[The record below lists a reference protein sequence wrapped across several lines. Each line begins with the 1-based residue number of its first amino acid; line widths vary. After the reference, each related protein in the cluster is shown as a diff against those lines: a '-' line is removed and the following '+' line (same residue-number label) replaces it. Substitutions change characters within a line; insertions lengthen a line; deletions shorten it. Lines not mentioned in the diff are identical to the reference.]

1 MKIHQFSA
9 EEALA
14 SLKSRH
20 EGLSQAEVQHR
31 LNEYGANQAEVIR
44 GESLHTPFYQG
55 VCPFFRAH
63 SMAGGRFGIFCGV
76 AATR

>member
-20 EGLSQAEVQHR
+20 DGLSQAEVQHR
-31 LNEYGANQAEVIR
+31 LKRVWS
-44 GESLHTPFYQG
+44 ESG
-55 VCPFFRAH
+55 R
-63 SMAGGRFGIFCGV
+63 SNAG
-76 AATR
+76 

>member
-31 LNEYGANQAEVIR
+31 LSEYGANQVEVIR
-44 GESLHTPFYQG
+44 GESLILRFIKEFIH
-55 VCPFFRAH
+55 FFA
-63 SMAGGRFGIFCGV
+63 
-76 AATR
+76 